1 MTSKKTE
8 YQISN
13 TKYQIGHWLVVE
25 QIIFLMSHKT
35 IRQGR
40 RYLLSVICCL
50 LFESCG
56 FYSFSGTTLS
66 PDIKSVSITNFTMG
80 AAGGPANLP
89 LKFNESLKEYY
100 QRNTS
105 LKLLPSNGDMQ
116 LEGSISGYEVT
127 PVAPTS
133 QDQAAFNRLTITIQ
147 VRFTN
152 NKDETKNFDQSF
164 SFFKD
169 FPQSQ
174 SLSQNETRLVGQIF
188 DQIVQDIFN
197 KSAGDW

>member
-1 MTSKKTE
+1 MHYLTLGNATTATSTM
-8 YQISN
+8 YYVYVDY
-13 TKYQIGHWLVVE
+13 T
-25 QIIFLMSHKT
+25 
-35 IRQGR
+35 
-40 RYLLSVICCL
+40 
-50 LFESCG
+50 
-56 FYSFSGTTLS
+56 FSGTTLS

-174 SLSQNETRLVGQIF
+174 NLSQNETRLVGQIF

>member
-1 MTSKKTE
+1 M
-8 YQISN
+8 N
-13 TKYQIGHWLVVE
+13 WA
-25 QIIFLMSHKT
+25 FLT
-35 IRQGR
+35 
-40 RYLLSVICCL
+40 
-50 LFESCG
+50 SCG
-56 FYSFSGTTLS
+56 IYSFSGTTLS
-66 PDIKSVSITNFTMG
+66 ADIKSVSITNFTMG
-80 AAGGPANLP
+80 ASGGPSNLP

-100 QRNTS
+100 QRNTT

-127 PVAPTS
+127 AVAPTS
-133 QDQAAFNRLTITIQ
+133 QDQAAFNRLTITVQ

-152 NKDETKNFDQSF
+152 NKDETKNFDQGF

-174 SLSQNETRLVGQIF
+174 NLSQNETRLIEDIF
-188 DQIVQDIFN
+188 TQIVQDIFN